1 MLKLTK
7 NTKLILISVIVLI
20 IILGI
25 SAYFFI
31 TYYIEP
37 YQTKQR
43 FADTQSSSSTTQLQP
58 TPTPT
63 PTQPKPTPPPT
74 PTPTQPKPTPTP
86 TQPKPTPTP
95 TPTPTQP
102 INALEACASNT
113 TQYDCDKS
121 GTCYYTNNGCYSK
134 SIFSRVPQININN
147 NLTCA
152 ITPYNE
158 NNYILSCNNITLGN
172 TQNYLFNN
180 LSTDKNCPP
189 DKECNLIRQITDK
202 KQPYTLT
209 FINNTINDVAILD
222 EVVVNKITNNFT
234 TDDFTGILYASDENK
249 SNGKYATMPVPYTVE
264 KYKPLSIYQ
273 GINSSDAVDS
283 SVKLS
288 ASNLLFETNVNLQK
302 INIIPT
308 I

>member
-7 NTKLILISVIVLI
+7 NTKLILVSVIVLI
-20 IILGI
+20 IITGI
-25 SAYFFI
+25 FAYFFI
-31 TYYIEP
+31 TYYIKP
-37 YQTKQR
+37 NQTNER
-43 FADTQSSSSTTQLQP
+43 FADTQSSTSTIQP
-58 TPTPT
+58 TPT
-63 PTQPKPTPPPT
+63 
-74 PTPTQPKPTPTP
+74 PTPTP

-102 INALEACASNT
+102 KQTPTPTPTPTQPINVLETCASNT
-113 TQYDCDKS
+113 TQYECEKS

-158 NNYILSCNNITLGN
+158 NSYILSCNNITLGN

-234 TDDFTGILYASDENK
+234 SDDFTGILYASDENK
-249 SNGKYATMPVPYTVE
+249 SNGKYANMPVPYTVE

-273 GINSSDAVDS
+273 GINSSDAVDN

-302 INIIPT
+302 INKIPT

>member
-7 NTKLILISVIVLI
+7 NTKLILVSVIVLI
-20 IILGI
+20 IITGI
-25 SAYFFI
+25 FAYFFI
-31 TYYIEP
+31 TYYIKP
-37 YQTKQR
+37 NQTNER
-43 FADTQSSSSTTQLQP
+43 FADMQSSTSTSTSTTQPTQTQSSTSTSQSINVLNTCASKTTQ
-58 TPTPT
+58 
-63 PTQPKPTPPPT
+63 
-74 PTPTQPKPTPTP
+74 
-86 TQPKPTPTP
+86 
-95 TPTPTQP
+95 
-102 INALEACASNT
+102 N
-113 TQYDCDKS
+113 DCEKTGS
-121 GTCYYTNNGCYSK
+121 CYYTNNGCYSK

-158 NNYILSCNNITLGN
+158 NSYILSCNNITLGN

-234 TDDFTGILYASDENK
+234 SDDFTGILYASDENK
-249 SNGKYATMPVPYTVE
+249 SNGKYANMPVPYTVE

-273 GINSSDAVDS
+273 GINSSDAVDN

-302 INIIPT
+302 INKIPT